1 MPLLRTSVG
10 SRRSHL
16 STPEWLP
23 TAVTT
28 DPDATNGGS
37 GSAATAASLDLLRT
51 GEIVVEGRLV
61 DASNATLYCRVRSD
75 ADDMVCIYK
84 PRAGERPLWDF
95 PTGTL
100 SRREVAAY
108 VVSEL
113 LGWDIVPP
121 TVWRDGPFGPGMV
134 QEWIDVDEGVDLVEL
149 VQSDRSDLQRMA
161 VFDVVINNSDRKGG
175 HVLPTIDGRIFGI
188 DHGVAFSIEDKVRT
202 VLWQWEGDAL
212 PTDVVVDLERFA
224 ESLNEVEVRDSLG
237 GLLSGREVRALRRR
251 VDRIL
256 AAGRH
261 PGPSPD
267 WPAIPWPPF

>member
-1 MPLLRTSVG
+1 M
-10 SRRSHL
+10 
-16 STPEWLP
+16 
-23 TAVTT
+23 TT
-28 DPDATNGGS
+28 DPDATNGSS
-37 GSAATAASLDLLRT
+37 GSAATAASLDLLST

-75 ADDMVCIYK
+75 ADDMICIYK

-175 HVLPTIDGRIFGI
+175 HVLPTTDGRIFGI

-212 PTDVVVDLERFA
+212 PADVVVDLVRFA
-224 ESLNEVEVRDSLG
+224 ESMNEVEIRDSLG
-237 GLLSGREVRALRRR
+237 GLLSGREIRALRRR

-256 AAGRH
+256 VSGRH